1 MLSKLFKKTDKKK
14 AEAEAAKLES
24 ATGEQIEDGLDETG
38 TFMLDVNQ
46 LKECEDLEDLLNDV

>member
-14 AEAEAAKLES
+14 ADAEAAQAES
-24 ATGEQIEDGLDETG
+24 TANDQVEDGLDETG

>member
-1 MLSKLFKKTDKKK
+1 MLDKLFKRADKKK
-14 AEAEAAKLES
+14 EEPKAQSQDNNQE
-24 ATGEQIEDGLDETG
+24 IEDGLDETG